1 MTDFKTF
8 GLKSEILKSLDEM
21 NFKAPTEVQEKAIP
35 LALEGKDLIA
45 RSKTGTGKTGA
56 FLIPI
61 LEKTEPKDRMTSLII
76 LPTRELAI
84 QVYNVSVKMTANS
97 NVESMVVYGG
107 AGIEP
112 QIKKLRRNPGIVIGT
127 PGRIIDLM
135 KRGELDLSGIK
146 FLVLDEADVM
156 LDLGFIE
163 DIEYIISKCPKQ
175 KQSMLFS
182 ATIPNEI
189 KKLTKKFMKNPE
201 FLKVGEQEQMTVNT
215 ISHLFAISNSS
226 RKVPALLA
234 YINEYNPKKSI
245 IFAETKRGADRLYRV
260 LASEGYNVT
269 VIHGDLTQ
277 AQRERSLGEFRNG
290 NRFLIATNVAARGLD
305 ITDVSDVINY
315 DLPNEPFIYVHR
327 VGRSARM
334 GNSGTAFTIVEEG
347 ELGEIDTIERS
358 VNIRMMRIELNQDPY
373 KDIGRNV
380 GYFHDNKGGNRGHG
394 NGRPPN
400 RSGGNRPPRR
410 GNGGG
415 YRNNNRRPN
424 DRRRSSW

>member
-8 GLKSEILKSLDEM
+8 QLKSEILQSLDEM
-21 NFKAPTEVQEKAIP
+21 NFTTPTEVQEKAIP
-35 LALEGKDLIA
+35 LALEGKDLIV

-61 LEKTEPKDRMTSLII
+61 LEQTEPGERMNTLII
-76 LPTRELAI
+76 TPTRELAM
-84 QVYNVSVKMTANS
+84 QVHNVSVKMTANS
-97 NVESMVVYGG
+97 KVDTMVVYGG

-112 QIKKLRRNPGIVIGT
+112 QIKKLRKNPSIITGT

-135 KRGELDLSGIK
+135 KRGELDLSAIK

-163 DIEYIISKCPKQ
+163 DIEFIISKCPKK

-189 KKLTKKFMKNPE
+189 MKLTKRFMKNPE

-215 ISHLFAISNSS
+215 ISHLFAVSNSS

-234 YINEYNPKKSI
+234 YINEYDPKKSI

-277 AQRERSLGEFRNG
+277 AQREKSLGEFRNG

-305 ITDVSDVINY
+305 ITDVTDVINY
-315 DLPNEPFIYVHR
+315 DLPNEPFVYVHR

-334 GNSGTAFTIVEEG
+334 GNSGTAFTIVEES
-347 ELGEIDTIERS
+347 ELDEIDVIERS
-358 VNIRMMRIELNQDPY
+358 VKIRMMRIELNQDPY
-373 KDIGRNV
+373 VDVGRNV
-380 GYFHDNKGGNRGHG
+380 SYFHDKKGSGRG

-400 RSGGNRPPRR
+400 HSGRNRPPRR
-410 GNGGG
+410 GNGN